1 MSDTTLGM
9 ATPRP
14 IRAPSGMFVRVAW
27 RNLWRHRL
35 RTWMS
40 AAGLA
45 FAIFLVSFFVAMQAG
60 SYGGWIETAT
70 SLMVGHLQVQHPDYF
85 DNPKTTH
92 SLPNATELARRLEQA
107 PGIAG
112 VAPRAEAFA
121 LASSGER
128 SFGALVM
135 GVDAERE
142 SALFALP
149 GHITA
154 GEYLPRSDS
163 AFVGAALAANLGV
176 ELGAEITALGS
187 SEEGGVAA
195 LILRVDGT
203 FETGQPELD
212 RSIMQV
218 PLAAMQNAF
227 EMGDSVHRVVL
238 NGVDVNRLGELEQAV
253 AERLPLGARLLNW
266 RTLLPELEQ
275 SVQLDR
281 ISAQMVYWLLM
292 IVVTMSVVNAFIMTV
307 FERTREF
314 GMLLAIGMKPNAIV
328 AMLIVEAVC
337 VWALGVALGLALC
350 LAAVLPLAEVGI
362 PAANME
368 GMEEMAAQ
376 MMLPERLYPVVKA
389 DMFVMA
395 PAVMLAGTLIAAL
408 IPALRVRRMRP
419 VDALRE
425 EE

>member
-1 MSDTTLGM
+1 MSEATLGI
-9 ATPRP
+9 AAPRA
-14 IRAPSGMFVRVAW
+14 ISAPKGMFVRVAW

-70 SLMVGHLQVQHPDYF
+70 SLMVGHLQVQHPDYL
-85 DNPKTTH
+85 DNPKTSH
-92 SLPNATELARRLEQA
+92 AVPNATELVRRLEQA

-112 VAPRAEAFA
+112 AAPRAEAFA
-121 LASSGER
+121 LTSSGER

-135 GVDAERE
+135 CVDAARE

-149 GHITA
+149 QRITA

-176 ELGAEITALGS
+176 ELGAQITALGS

-195 LILRVDGT
+195 LLLTVDGT

-238 NGVDVNRLGELEQAV
+238 NAVDVNRLDEFERAV
-253 AERLPLGARLLNW
+253 AERLPPEVRLLNW
-266 RTLLPELEQ
+266 RALLPELEQ
-275 SVQLDR
+275 SVELDR

-328 AMLIVEAVC
+328 AMLIVEAMC
-337 VWALGVALGLALC
+337 VWALGVVLGMALC

-362 PAANME
+362 PAASME
-368 GMEEMAAQ
+368 GMEDMAAQ
-376 MMLPERLYPVVKA
+376 MMLPDRLYPLLQA
-389 DMFVMA
+389 DMFVLA